1 MGCCGDKQLNFC
13 KNFTIEILYLD
24 RISSSNNQNKVVFTI
39 TKKGEE
45 EFLKI
50 EQKSIIKYIGEAS
63 IINLLGKNFEFSIN
77 NPLFYCYFDKI
88 PIIKNYFQVKDLIPF
103 NLEQLWKISILNTE
117 KYDDLEFPK
126 INLIQETKFLD
137 FLENAKIDFTDLYMS
152 LENIKNPEL
161 TINSNIANN
170 ENIEDDSDDQYLNNN
185 TKYTNGINKN
195 DKNEYFYYISE
206 KITYHVVKNIYSKLM
221 NDKNIINSNHIKNQ
235 KYLFLKKDDINI
247 FKASNSLNSF
257 KDDKISVEKI
267 QNSKEDNFINFIE
280 EEEDENRDDENRNIQ
295 VTSKIDNIDKNSNKK
310 KSISNIIFENI
321 NFIDDD
327 SLKSLID
334 ILIDYPFLIK
344 FGFNNF
350 HLEKDD
356 SVKIWDSLFTLFNN
370 NYNIRCIDLY
380 DSSITDTIIES
391 LSIIFEDKRIRYLNL
406 SENYITENGAKYL
419 SNFLYKN
426 KTLQTLKLNNND
438 LRQFKHEG
446 IDYIV
451 QSLCNHPNIKILSFA
466 YMTVTGCGKAV
477 GELIKNSKSLV
488 SISLKG
494 CDLNT
499 IDFKNIC
506 SALSG
511 DISKTIKSV
520 NLSHNDMA
528 GNKSLEEIGKMI
540 KTNKTLTYLNL
551 SKMNINMD
559 NYQLILNGLSE
570 NKIIRNFNFSYNPKI
585 KPRIILEYLFY
596 RKELNSLTYIP
607 YKESVNEKKE
617 KIEFNL
623 DEKKFIEKFKN
634 ERKDVKL
641 KTK

>member
-13 KNFTIEILYLD
+13 KNFTFEILYLD
-24 RISSSNNQNKVVFTI
+24 RISSNDQNKVVFTI

-50 EQKSIIKYIGEAS
+50 EKKPVLKYIGELS
-63 IINLLGKNFEFSIN
+63 IINLLGNNFVFTIN
-77 NPLFYCYFDKI
+77 NPLFYCYIDKI

-103 NLEQLWKISILNTE
+103 NFEQLWKISILNIE

-137 FLENAKIDFTDLYMS
+137 TLENAKLDFTELYMS

-161 TINSNIANN
+161 TINSNIANDD
-170 ENIEDDSDDQYLNNN
+170 ENIEDDSDDEYLNNN
-185 TKYTNGINKN
+185 IKYTNGINKN

-206 KITYHVVKNIYSKLM
+206 KITYHIVKNIYSKLM
-221 NDKNIINSNHIKNQ
+221 NDKNINSNQIKNQ

-247 FKASNSLNSF
+247 FKANNSLNSF

-267 QNSKEDNFINFIE
+267 RNSKEDNLSNFMD
-280 EEEDENRDDENRNIQ
+280 EEEDENMDDENQDIQ
-295 VTSKIDNIDKNSNKK
+295 VTSKNDNIDKNSNKK
-310 KSISNIIFENI
+310 KCISNIIFDNI
-321 NFIDDD
+321 NFVDDD
-327 SLKSLID
+327 SLNSLID
-334 ILIDYPFLIK
+334 ILIDYPYLIK

-350 HLEKDD
+350 HLEKND
-356 SVKIWDSLFTLFNN
+356 SVKIWNNLFKLFNN

-380 DSSITDTIIES
+380 DSSITDAIIES
-391 LSIIFEDKRIRYLNL
+391 LSLIFEDKRIRYLNL
-406 SENYITENGAKYL
+406 SENYITVNGAKYL

-426 KTLQTLKLNNND
+426 KTLQTLKLSNND
-438 LRQFKHEG
+438 LRAFTHEG

-451 QSLCNHPNIKILSFA
+451 QSLYNHPNIRILSFTN
-466 YMTVTGCGKAV
+466 MTLTGCGKEVA
-477 GELIKNSKSLV
+477 EFIKNSKSLV

-494 CDLNT
+494 CDLNS
-499 IDFKNIC
+499 IDIKNIC

-511 DISKTIKSV
+511 NISKTIKSV

-540 KTNKTLTYLNL
+540 EANKTLTYLNL

-559 NYQLILNGLSE
+559 NYQLILNGLSG
-570 NKIIRNFNFSYNPKI
+570 NKLIRNFNFSYNPKM
-585 KPRIILEYLFY
+585 KPRIIIEYFFY

-607 YKESVNEKKE
+607 YKESENDKKE

-623 DEKKFIEKFKN
+623 DEKKLIEKFKN
-634 ERKDVKL
+634 ERKDVQL